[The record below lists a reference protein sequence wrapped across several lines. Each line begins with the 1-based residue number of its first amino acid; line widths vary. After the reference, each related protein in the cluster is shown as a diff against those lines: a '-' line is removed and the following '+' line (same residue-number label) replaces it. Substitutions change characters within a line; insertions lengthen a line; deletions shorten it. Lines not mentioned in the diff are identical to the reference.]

1 MEHVDPTVSR
11 TSPFPLDGGRVG
23 VGGVRAGFADER
35 AKGFVDDASRGPM
48 ADDDAR
54 TPSQPSP
61 VEGEGFSRV
70 ARTDHA
76 SGKMIRRARGLR
88 ATPTRT
94 ESKLWNRLRQLS
106 VRFRRQAPMGPYVV
120 DFVCHRAALVI
131 EVDGGVHQ
139 LTDVAARDLKRDA
152 WFDSQGYTVLRLSTR
167 QVEDDIDS
175 VVATIRNAASN
186 RLKKVI

>member
-1 MEHVDPTVSR
+1 MGHLDPTVSR

-23 VGGVRAGFADER
+23 VGGVRAGFAEEG
-35 AKGFVDDASRGPM
+35 AKGLVDDASRGPL

-61 VEGEGFSRV
+61 VEGEGFSRF

-76 SGKMIRRARGLR
+76 SGTMIRRARGLR
-88 ATPTRT
+88 ATATRT
-94 ESKLWNRLRQLS
+94 ESKLWDRLSRLS

-139 LTDVAARDLKRDA
+139 LTDVAVRDLSRDA
-152 WFDSQGYTVLRLSTR
+152 WFHSQGYAVLRFSTR
-167 QVEDDIDS
+167 QVEGDIDA
-175 VVATIRNAASN
+175 VVSTIRNAASN